1 MKIENEDVSIEFIS
15 KNKKEYN
22 VNFMNNIFKKIKE
35 EKERNFNKIRNRK
48 M

>member
-22 VNFMNNIFKKIKE
+22 VNFMNNIFQKIKE
-35 EKERNFNKIRNRK
+35 EKEQNFNKIRNRK

>member
-1 MKIENEDVSIEFIS
+1 MSENNIEEKEVYTID
-15 KNKKEYN
+15 KKEYN
-22 VNFMNNIFKKIKE
+22 VNFMNNIFQKIKE